1 MSTVLNN
8 LGYALMRRERPR
20 DAALI
25 YTLALRV
32 HPGSAATLANL
43 ALACGAAR
51 GDAPR
56 CRLGG
61 MKLRPSVPPSS
72 LSLSGTTASATSRA
86 RATRASLAEPARAR
100 ARADFSPLS
109 ERR

>member
-43 ALACGAAR
+43 ALACGARAWCGACVTCLVLAVR
-51 GDAPR
+51 GSRDQVFT
-56 CRLGG
+56 GG
-61 MKLRPSVPPSS
+61 PTRVHVSV
-72 LSLSGTTASATSRA
+72 
-86 RATRASLAEPARAR
+86 
-100 ARADFSPLS
+100 
-109 ERR
+109 

>member
-1 MSTVLNN
+1 MLNN

-43 ALACGAAR
+43 ALACGARAATPP
-51 GDAPR
+51 DAVS
-56 CRLGG
+56 GG
-61 MKLRPSVPPSS
+61 
-72 LSLSGTTASATSRA
+72 
-86 RATRASLAEPARAR
+86 
-100 ARADFSPLS
+100 
-109 ERR
+109 